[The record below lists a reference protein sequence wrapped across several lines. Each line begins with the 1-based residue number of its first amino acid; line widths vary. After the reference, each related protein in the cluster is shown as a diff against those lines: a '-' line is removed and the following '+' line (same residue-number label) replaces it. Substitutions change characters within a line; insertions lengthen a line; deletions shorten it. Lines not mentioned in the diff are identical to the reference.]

1 MMFTQKIIPILIA
14 AALPLAVNAAPRHKL
29 STIEM
34 AVEMPAFGVRLDAM
48 HRAQLSA
55 TPCDHCKAVTLQID
69 SSTKLTHHGQS
80 LDLDSLNDATA
91 QGATLFYLPESGRV
105 TRIQLWH

>member
-1 MMFTQKIIPILIA
+1 MFTRKMIPIFIA

-34 AVEMPAFGVRLDAM
+34 AVEMPAFEVRLDAM
-48 HRAQLSA
+48 HQAQLSA
-55 TPCDHCKAVTLQID
+55 APCDHCQAVTLQID
-69 SSTKLTHHGQS
+69 SSTKLMHHGQS
-80 LDLDSLNDATA
+80 LALDSLNDATA
-91 QGATLFYLPESGRV
+91 QGATLFYLPGSGHV